1 MPELP
6 EVEVVKKSLENEI
19 CNFKLK
25 DIEIIDGNLR
35 YKVKHKELSKIIGFK
50 VTRVERRSKYL
61 IFFFNKNDFVMIC
74 HLGMTGKFLIENDQI
89 QKKTSFYYN
98 LSNYNEKHNMDTFQI
113 VPLKFPIK

>member
-19 CNFKLK
+19 CNFKLQ

-50 VTRVERRSKYL
+50 VAR
-61 IFFFNKNDFVMIC
+61 
-74 HLGMTGKFLIENDQI
+74 IEDAR
-89 QKKTSFYYN
+89 
-98 LSNYNEKHNMDTFQI
+98 
-113 VPLKFPIK
+113 